1 MGSGGSVTASNDGTK
16 SPIDTV
22 LAWLLT
28 HDEVNSV
35 PEEWVPGAG
44 KEERAR
50 LAALGG
56 LVNALV
62 GRTDTGDVHA
72 AFAEPDLQV
81 WLAGGPQPPENV
93 ILAGKTLL
101 AEDQEDGLARVYAS
115 VVSPAS
121 RRTLGTFFTAA
132 DSVKWM
138 IDRWAETHAAP
149 SAVVDVGA
157 GVGIFTTA
165 AAALWPDAQVWS
177 VDVNPITLGLLA
189 LRVHDESFPLRTRTE
204 STPGLRV
211 IQRDFTRWMVETWP
225 NLPEGRLI
233 LGNPPYTRLQ
243 LLPLD
248 QRERLWEAAGGLCG
262 RRASLSAL
270 ITAMSLNALGL
281 ADGLCLLLPAQW
293 LESDY
298 AKALRTHLW
307 ELRNRRVE
315 MHLFKDKLFDDA
327 QVDAVALMVGPER
340 AAAEPLIFSGGV
352 RSWTPDR
359 DGMLP
364 TKWRA
369 RFDEPARAIAL
380 TADENRLGDFLTVR
394 RGVATGANAFF
405 VVPER
410 RVAETVGARSVLLPL
425 IRRLNGL
432 PDIVTTEVLENLP
445 PEDRYW
451 LLLAS
456 KRSVH
461 SLKGLSAYIDYGL
474 IAGFDQRYLCRTRP
488 VWHDLTAE
496 VFVPDMVIGQSTK
509 KLFRIVENRAQAT
522 LVNNLYGLRWNPGV
536 EPHSRADLLD
546 WLRGEDGQ
554 AAITAQARTQG
565 AQLKKIEPKALL
577 QVRVPDRFTPPRGML
592 A

>member
-1 MGSGGSVTASNDGTK
+1 MTASNDGTRA
-16 SPIDTV
+16 PIDIV
-22 LAWLLT
+22 LGWLVT
-28 HDEVNSV
+28 HHEVDPV

-44 KEERAR
+44 SEERVR

-62 GRTDTGDVHA
+62 GRTDTGDPHP
-72 AFAEPDLQV
+72 AFTEPDLKV
-81 WLAGGPQPPENV
+81 WLAGGPQPPEDV
-93 ILAGKTLL
+93 ILAAKTLL
-101 AEDQEDGLARVYAS
+101 AEDHEDGLARVYAS

-121 RRTLGTFFTAA
+121 RRTLGTFFTAP

-138 IDRWAETHAAP
+138 IDRWTATHAAP

-177 VDVNPITLGLLA
+177 VDINPITLGLLA
-189 LRVHDESFPLRTRTE
+189 LRVHDDRFPLRTRSE
-204 STPGLRV
+204 PTPGLRV
-211 IQRDFTRWMVETWP
+211 IQRDFTRWMVEAWP
-225 NLPEGRLI
+225 DLPMGRLI

-270 ITAMSLNALGL
+270 ITAMSLNALAP

-293 LESDY
+293 LESHY
-298 AKALRTHLW
+298 ATPLRSHLW

-315 MHLFKDKLFDDA
+315 MHLFEDKLFDDA
-327 QVDAVALMVGPER
+327 QVDAVALMVGPEHTD
-340 AAAEPLIFSGGV
+340 AQPLVFSVGT

-359 DGMLP
+359 DGPLP

-369 RFDEPARAIAL
+369 RFDEPARTIAL
-380 TADENRLGDFLTVR
+380 TTDGNRLGDFLTVR

-405 VVPER
+405 VIPER
-410 RVAETVGARSVLLPL
+410 RVAETVGARSVLFPL

-432 PDIVTTEVLENLP
+432 PDLVTAEVLENLP

-451 LLLAS
+451 LLLANE
-456 KRSVH
+456 RSAH
-461 SLKGLSAYIDYGL
+461 SLKGLRAYIDHGL
-474 IAGFDQRYLCRTRP
+474 VAGFDLRYLCQTRP

-509 KLFRIVENRAQAT
+509 KLFRILENRAQAT
-522 LVNNLYGLRWNPGV
+522 LVNNLYGLRWKPGV
-536 EPHSRADLLD
+536 EPKSRADLLD
-546 WLRGEDGQ
+546 WLRDEDGQ
-554 AAITAQARTQG
+554 VAITAQARTQG

-577 QVRVPDRFTPPRGML
+577 QVRVPDRFTPPQGTL
-592 A
+592 G